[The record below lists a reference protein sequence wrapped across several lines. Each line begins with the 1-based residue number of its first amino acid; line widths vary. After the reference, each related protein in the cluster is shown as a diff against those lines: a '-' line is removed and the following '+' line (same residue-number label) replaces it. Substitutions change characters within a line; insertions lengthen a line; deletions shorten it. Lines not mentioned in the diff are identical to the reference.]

1 MILKS
6 GTVNDLLL
14 RNKEN
19 LLHFTKEQRTSCDA
33 LVTVSRDFFGSK
45 PGIPEDFYEKL
56 GGMGA
61 KLKERVDLGTFD
73 DVPVI
78 RFGRT
83 FKGKLSASTW
93 AEAALKKRLVAAV
106 DGSQLASSSLHGL
119 PLGFVSCGWYVN
131 YHEGL
136 AFEKESA
143 LKLVLPGPG
152 AGHVPDSYVNFERTY
167 GELEKV
173 RKLIKTMN
181 SRSALDHESHT
192 QTEEKP
198 GPPLVF
204 FDGSLIFSF
213 AEHLGEREKKRYR
226 QILTDI
232 FTDSK
237 EHGVAVVG
245 FVDNSLAR
253 DFTATLASFKEEHQ
267 GEEPP
272 GSQDIGFHVVP
283 DSVFFG
289 RFLDSWGD
297 RSPIFSSLR
306 KGLLGSN
313 SEDAGEENS
322 QILFCYLRTSG
333 NSAPARIEFPGWI
346 FDAGLADDMISMV
359 LAQTVAGKGY
369 PLALKKAHELAVIS
383 SKDRDLI
390 LHQLFRFLK
399 KSEIPMSAST
409 KSLLKEN

>member
-1 MILKS
+1 MILKNR
-6 GTVNDLLL
+6 TVNDLLL
-14 RNKEN
+14 RNKEK

-33 LVTVSRDFFGSK
+33 LVTISKDFFSSK
-45 PGIPEDFYEKL
+45 PAILEDFYEKL
-56 GGMGA
+56 CGMGA
-61 KLKERVDLGTFD
+61 KLKERMDLSALD

-78 RFGRT
+78 RFGHR

-106 DGSQLASSSLHGL
+106 DGSQLTSSSLHGL
-119 PLGFVSCGWYVN
+119 PFGFVSCGWYVN
-131 YHEGL
+131 HHEGL

-143 LKLVLPGPG
+143 LKLVLPGQG
-152 AGHVPDSYVNFERTY
+152 AGHVPDSRVNFERTY

-173 RKLIKTMN
+173 RELIKAMN
-181 SRSALDHESHT
+181 SRSTLDHESHT
-192 QTEEKP
+192 QTAEKP
-198 GPPLVF
+198 GPPLIF

-213 AEHLGEREKKRYR
+213 AEHLGETEKKRYR
-226 QILTDI
+226 QILTKI

-237 EHGVAVVG
+237 EHSVAVVG

-253 DFTATLASFKEEHQ
+253 DFTATLASFKGGKHQ
-267 GEEPP
+267 SKEPP

-283 DSVFFG
+283 DSVFFDT
-289 RFLDSWGD
+289 FLDLWGD

-306 KGLLGSN
+306 KGLLSN
-313 SEDAGEENS
+313 SSEGEES
-322 QILFCYLRTSG
+322 PQILFCYLRTSG
-333 NSAPARIEFPGWI
+333 NSVPARIEFPGWI
-346 FDAGLADDMISMV
+346 FDAGLADDMITMV

-369 PLALKKAHELAVIS
+369 PLALKKAHELAVIG

-390 LHQLFRFLK
+390 LHQLFKFLK
-399 KSEIPMSAST
+399 KSEIPLSAST